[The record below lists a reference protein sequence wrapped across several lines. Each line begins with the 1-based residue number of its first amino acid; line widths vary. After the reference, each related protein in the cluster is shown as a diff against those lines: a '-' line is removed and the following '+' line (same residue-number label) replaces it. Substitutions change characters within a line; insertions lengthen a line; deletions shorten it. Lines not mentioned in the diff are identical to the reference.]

1 MTEPAATPV
10 IEPRWPVALAIATV
24 LVLLTTMPRPL
35 QIWPNWLVIVMSAM
49 QLLPMVVVGLSRHA
63 TRMHW
68 LKIERSVM
76 FSITAFSA
84 VANMIGLAH
93 VVWVLLVRSTS
104 ATGLE
109 LLTSSIALWV
119 SNVLTFSLVYWLLDL
134 GGPEIRLA
142 HTRHNAD
149 WLFPQESAS
158 ETGTPEWTPTYV
170 DYLFLAFNTATAFS
184 PTDVAPMSARAK
196 LLMMAETMISLSTLV
211 VVMSRAI
218 NILGS

>member
-1 MTEPAATPV
+1 
-10 IEPRWPVALAIATV
+10 
-24 LVLLTTMPRPL
+24 
-35 QIWPNWLVIVMSAM
+35 
-49 QLLPMVVVGLSRHA
+49 
-63 TRMHW
+63 
-68 LKIERSVM
+68 M
-76 FSITAFSA
+76 FSVTAFSA

-93 VVWVLLVRSTS
+93 VVWVVLVRSAT

>member
-1 MTEPAATPV
+1 MIEPAPTPV
-10 IEPRWPVALAIATV
+10 IEPRWPVALAIAAV
-24 LVLLTTMPRPL
+24 LVLVTTMPRPL
-35 QIWPNWLVIVMSAM
+35 QIWPNWLVIVLSFAL
-49 QLLPMVVVGLSRHA
+49 LLPMVVVAVSRQD
-63 TRMHW
+63 TRAQW

-76 FSITAFSA
+76 FSITALITLA
-84 VANMIGLAH
+84 NLVALGH
-93 VVWVLLVRSTS
+93 VVWVLLVRSAT

-109 LLTSSIALWV
+109 LLTASITVWV

-142 HTRHNAD
+142 HSRRNAD
-149 WLFPQESAS
+149 WLFPQESAN
-158 ETGTPEWTPTYV
+158 EPGTPVWTATYV

-218 NILGS
+218 NILGA